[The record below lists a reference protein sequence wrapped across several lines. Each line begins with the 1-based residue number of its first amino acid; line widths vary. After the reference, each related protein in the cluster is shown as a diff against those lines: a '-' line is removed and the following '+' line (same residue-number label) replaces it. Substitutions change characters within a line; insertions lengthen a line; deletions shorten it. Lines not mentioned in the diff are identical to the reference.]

1 MNRKVSKILSFML
14 AFTMLLSVASFTAAA
29 RASAQLR
36 SYGASLVDAGN
47 GDIDIEFRVTGMGT
61 MDELGVK
68 TVKVYK
74 SNGTLVKTFTYTS
87 YDEMMGYD
95 TGRHSGVVTYS
106 GVEGQRY
113 YAVVTFY
120 GKNSA
125 GSDSRTYT
133 TSTVTA

>member
-1 MNRKVSKILSFML
+1 MNRKISKILSFML
-14 AFTMLLSVASFTAAA
+14 VFTMLLSVAGFTAAA
-29 RASAQLR
+29 RASAQLS
-36 SYGASLVDAGN
+36 SYSANLFDVGN
-47 GDIDIEFRVTGMGT
+47 GDIDIEFTVTGMGT

-68 TVKVYK
+68 TIKVYK
-74 SNGTLVKTFTYTS
+74 SNGTLVKTFSYTS

-106 GVEGQRY
+106 GTEGQKY

>member
-1 MNRKVSKILSFML
+1 MNKKISKMLSFMF
-14 AFTMLLSVASFTAAA
+14 AFIMLLSVASITAAA
-29 RASAQLR
+29 RASAQLS
-36 SYGASLVDAGN
+36 SYDASLVSVGN
-47 GDIDIEFRVTGMGT
+47 GNIDIEFSVIGTGT
-61 MDELGVK
+61 MDELGAK
-68 TVKVYK
+68 TIKVYK

-87 YDEMMGYD
+87 YDEMMGYR

-106 GVEGQRY
+106 GTEGQRY